1 MSCRYGATVTSTY
14 TPSCFMV
21 AVSSG
26 AATTAL
32 SDVDECSTG
41 KRKKR
46 KRSLVEDQP
55 YAPTLEEVILP
66 SRYIILRDMFIWHKQ
81 EGEKQIGDEV
91 IRAKYKYEYQRV

>member
-1 MSCRYGATVTSTY
+1 
-14 TPSCFMV
+14 MV

-46 KRSLVEDQP
+46 KRSLVKDQP
-55 YAPTLEEVILP
+55 YAPTLEEEVILP
-66 SRYIILRDMFIWHKQ
+66 SRYIILRDSGMFIWHKHTAS
-81 EGEKQIGDEV
+81 EGESGEI
-91 IRAKYKYEYQRV
+91 

>member
-1 MSCRYGATVTSTY
+1 
-14 TPSCFMV
+14 MV

-32 SDVDECSTG
+32 SDVDDCSTG

-55 YAPTLEEVILP
+55 YAPTLEEEVILP
-66 SRYIILRDMFIWHKQ
+66 SRYIILRESGFKVILSGMFIWHKQ

>member
-1 MSCRYGATVTSTY
+1 
-14 TPSCFMV
+14 MV

-32 SDVDECSTG
+32 SDVDDCSTG

-55 YAPTLEEVILP
+55 YAPTLEEEVILP
-66 SRYIILRDMFIWHKQ
+66 SRYIILRDSGMFIWHKQ

>member
-1 MSCRYGATVTSTY
+1 
-14 TPSCFMV
+14 MV

-55 YAPTLEEVILP
+55 YAPTLEEEVILP
-66 SRYIILRDMFIWHKQ
+66 SRYIISRDSGMFIWHKQ
-81 EGEKQIGDEV
+81 EEEKPIGDEV
-91 IRAKYKYEYQRV
+91 KSDAYTYM